1 MKKFLLLLTK
11 ELKEMLTPQLWIPFF
26 AVILVFFVI
35 GNIAGKQSQKQTQAK
50 ESIAIADMDKSALST
65 ASIEAISNIASVENI
80 TAADESNFIS
90 AMKEKSVAVGIVI
103 PKGFEKNVLSSGKAE
118 IKSYSLMNNFSVLA
132 GKKLAVLQTSTAAIN
147 ELASNTLINSKF
159 NIVSAA
165 SLKVPVTAKNF
176 VSANGKVAEGNPT
189 LLLNY
194 LLSQTTT
201 IPVVLFVVIVMASQM
216 IASAVATEKE
226 NKTLETLLSLP
237 ISRKAI
243 VTSKML
249 SAGLVS
255 LVMAGIYMLGIKN
268 FNTGISGVMS
278 GGASNVTG
286 NAEQVASELGLKL
299 STLGLIE
306 LGSILFLAILLALAI
321 AMILG
326 SFSEDAKSAQGVV
339 APLMILVMIPYFLT
353 LFLDVSTLSPV
364 IRYIIYAIPFSHIFL
379 AVPNILLGNHLFVLG
394 GSIYLLV
401 LFIIFVLLAAKIFS
415 SDLILT
421 LKLNFSKKKAS

>member
-1 MKKFLLLLTK
+1 
-11 ELKEMLTPQLWIPFF
+11 
-26 AVILVFFVI
+26 
-35 GNIAGKQSQKQTQAK
+35 
-50 ESIAIADMDKSALST
+50 
-65 ASIEAISNIASVENI
+65 
-80 TAADESNFIS
+80 
-90 AMKEKSVAVGIVI
+90 
-103 PKGFEKNVLSSGKAE
+103 
-118 IKSYSLMNNFSVLA
+118 
-132 GKKLAVLQTSTAAIN
+132 
-147 ELASNTLINSKF
+147 
-159 NIVSAA
+159 
-165 SLKVPVTAKNF
+165 
-176 VSANGKVAEGNPT
+176 
-189 LLLNY
+189 
-194 LLSQTTT
+194 
-201 IPVVLFVVIVMASQM
+201 
-216 IASAVATEKE
+216 
-226 NKTLETLLSLP
+226 
-237 ISRKAI
+237 
-243 VTSKML
+243 ML

-306 LGSILFLAILLALAI
+306 LGAILFLAILLALAI

-394 GSIYLLV
+394 GAIYLLV